1 MAQYAVPIRLS
12 WTGTVMANFRAVHTK
27 FWADHKVEPLSKG
40 DKLLF
45 LYLLT
50 NPYRTSSGLYPITR
64 NRAAQD
70 CSMTVEEVDSALEE
84 LAGAGLTLYDD
95 ETSTVL
101 VLNAVKYLQRTKQ
114 MRTSVVNDVTYINSP
129 LAEELVNLHQLRQ
142 WEEWTDEAE
151 FALSSRKAIEDWK
164 EDETPF

>member
-1 MAQYAVPIRLS
+1 
-12 WTGTVMANFRAVHTK
+12 MANFRAVHTK
-27 FWADHKVEPLSKG
+27 LWTDREVEPLSKEA
-40 DKLLF
+40 KLLF

-50 NPYRTSSGLYPITR
+50 NPHRSSSGLYPITR

-70 CSMTVEEVDSALEE
+70 CSMTVEEVDSAFEE

-101 VLNAVKYLQRTKQ
+101 VLNAVKYLQRTKP

-129 LAEELVNLHQLRQ
+129 LAEELVNRHQLRQ
-142 WEEWTDEAE
+142 WEEWTEEAE
-151 FALSSRKAIEDWK
+151 FVLSSRNAK
-164 EDETPF
+164 EGWNDEETPF

>member
-1 MAQYAVPIRLS
+1 
-12 WTGTVMANFRAVHTK
+12 MANFRAVHTK
-27 FWADHKVEPLSKG
+27 LWTDREVEPLSKEA
-40 DKLLF
+40 KLLF

-50 NPYRTSSGLYPITR
+50 NPHRTSSGLYPITR

-84 LAGAGLTLYDD
+84 LARAGLTLYDD

-101 VLNAVKYLQRTKQ
+101 VLNAVKYLQRTKP

-129 LAEELVNLHQLRQ
+129 LAEELVNRHQLRQ
-142 WEEWTDEAE
+142 WGEWTDEAE
-151 FALSSRKAIEDWK
+151 FVLASRKAK
-164 EDETPF
+164 EDCKDDEMPF